1 MAFEINNEESI
12 YEYTSLLARQ
22 CGIDLSDKELAYFAS
37 EHNYGRD
44 AIAAI
49 ETLFDYLAKKQ
60 RQITIESMFRFSR
73 LPQREPKTFENFDF
87 DRIQGKDI
95 AVLKS
100 LLTLTNF
107 HARKKYCIYW
117 AGGNW

>member
-49 ETLFDYLAKKQ
+49 ETLLDYLAKKQ
-60 RQITIESMFRFSR
+60 QQITIESMFRFLDFHKENR
-73 LPQREPKTFENFDF
+73 KLLKT
-87 DRIQGKDI
+87 
-95 AVLKS
+95 
-100 LLTLTNF
+100 LTLITF
-107 HARKKYCIYW
+107 KEKI
-117 AGGNW
+117 